1 MSTMRHGVR
10 VGRCRTS
17 ILCATWIERTDALSN
32 VPRTEAIR
40 TGRARQ
46 INAGPGLSYRIPALR
61 QQAAPLPPSSPDCCK
76 PAIPA
81 TGRPILPKTVERG
94 TFRED
99 LFYRL
104 NVFAILI
111 APLRERADE
120 ILRPSAVF
128 LQEIAH
134 AVGPPPAGLTT
145 HAREALLRHDRPDNV
160 RELRNALERAAI
172 VYKGSLID
180 AEDLA
185 LNNRPRTSL
194 QPSPITI
201 SLWSNARRHPG
212 PSRNW
217 LEQVKG
223 REAAL
228 SRTQL
233 SANAGGSASR
243 GRQWSRADRAHR
255 AMKIGARSV
264 P

>member
-1 MSTMRHGVR
+1 SACKLARSQRPNPTRCDHDGGPVNQRVREQGQTDGHHETMSTMRHGVR

-145 HAREALLRHDRPDNV
+145 HAREALL
-160 RELRNALERAAI
+160 
-172 VYKGSLID
+172 
-180 AEDLA
+180 
-185 LNNRPRTSL
+185 
-194 QPSPITI
+194 
-201 SLWSNARRHPG
+201 
-212 PSRNW
+212 
-217 LEQVKG
+217 
-223 REAAL
+223 
-228 SRTQL
+228 
-233 SANAGGSASR
+233 
-243 GRQWSRADRAHR
+243 
-255 AMKIGARSV
+255 
-264 P
+264 

>member
-134 AVGPPPAGLTT
+134 AFGPPPAGLTT
-145 HAREALLRHDRPDNV
+145 HARGPAPTRPAEQ
-160 RELRNALERAAI
+160 RERIAQR
-172 VYKGSLID
+172 
-180 AEDLA
+180 
-185 LNNRPRTSL
+185 
-194 QPSPITI
+194 
-201 SLWSNARRHPG
+201 
-212 PSRNW
+212 
-217 LEQVKG
+217 
-223 REAAL
+223 
-228 SRTQL
+228 
-233 SANAGGSASR
+233 
-243 GRQWSRADRAHR
+243 
-255 AMKIGARSV
+255 ARSAPQSSTRAV
-264 P
+264 SLTRKTWL